1 MRYSPNLTS
10 IPGGARI
17 EDLILELLLALALVS
32 TPAAVWVFVDARRR
46 LRPLA
51 AAAWALGTLVA
62 VGLVGATYVL
72 TRPSKASTWGLGE
85 VLAVLLFF
93 VMAIPLLGVLLAF
106 TSPNLSDLPFGA
118 VVIFALFQNGVFIAV
133 ALYIV
138 LVKYRLP
145 LSSLGLGR
153 GRWVRQLE
161 LGIAAAAAAVLGNL
175 VGQNVT
181 VYALGLAM
189 GRERAGEF
197 VTREEIRAPIYRI
210 LPHVHQRLELLLL
223 VALIGVIVPI
233 GEEIFFRGLTYG
245 ALRRVLRRPF
255 AVVVSALF
263 FAGVHF
269 QPVEILPILILGVI
283 LASLYEYTG
292 SLVPG
297 MIAHGMNNLAA
308 LVIFYHAPPPPP

>member
-1 MRYSPNLTS
+1 VRYSPNLTT

-17 EDLILELLLALALVS
+17 EDIIPELLLALALVS
-32 TPAAVWVFVDARRR
+32 TPAAVWVFADARRR
-46 LRPLA
+46 LRPLPA
-51 AAAWALGTLVA
+51 TAWALGTLVLLG
-62 VGLVGATYVL
+62 VVGAAYVL

-93 VMAIPLLGVLLAF
+93 VMAIPLLGVVLAF
-106 TSPNLSDLPFGA
+106 TYPHLSYFPFGA
-118 VVIFALFQNGVFIAV
+118 IVLFALFQNAAFVAV

-138 LVKYRLP
+138 LVKYHLP

-153 GRWVRQLE
+153 GSWVRYLE

-181 VYALGLAM
+181 VFALALAM

-210 LPHVHQRLELLLL
+210 LPHVHQGLELLVL
-223 VALIGVIVPI
+223 VVLIGVIVPI

-245 ALRRVLRRPF
+245 ALRRMLRRPL
-255 AVVVSALF
+255 AVVLSALF

-283 LASLYEYTG
+283 LAWLYEYTG

-308 LVIFYHAPPPPP
+308 LVIFYHTPPPP